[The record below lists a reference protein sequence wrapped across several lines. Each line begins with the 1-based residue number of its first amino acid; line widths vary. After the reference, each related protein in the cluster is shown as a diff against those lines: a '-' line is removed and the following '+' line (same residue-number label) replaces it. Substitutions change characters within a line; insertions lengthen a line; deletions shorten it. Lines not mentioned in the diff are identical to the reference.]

1 MKKDRE
7 STGPPSSQNW
17 YRMHKGTEVS
27 RQLKRKDLFAKKRRR
42 SMNEIN
48 LPCSD
53 MCFLV
58 YGQ

>member
-27 RQLKRKDLFAKKRRR
+27 RQLKRKDLFVK
-42 SMNEIN
+42 NGEGI
-48 LPCSD
+48 
-53 MCFLV
+53 
-58 YGQ
+58 